1 MYWNKFALLFIFIFN
16 VRYMERYELYGK
28 VCSEECTIPKRH
40 AVYYGEI
47 GRLCATDTSFL
58 STVPVRVRNVSSLRV
73 RKIFT
78 FGVLILLKTFASQLL
93 F

>member
-1 MYWNKFALLFIFIFN
+1 
-16 VRYMERYELYGK
+16 MERYELYGN

-47 GRLCATDTSFL
+47 GRLCATNLIWYAVDIVL
-58 STVPVRVRNVSSLRV
+58 STVPVRVHNVSSLRV

-78 FGVLILLKTFASQLL
+78 FGILILLKTFASQLL